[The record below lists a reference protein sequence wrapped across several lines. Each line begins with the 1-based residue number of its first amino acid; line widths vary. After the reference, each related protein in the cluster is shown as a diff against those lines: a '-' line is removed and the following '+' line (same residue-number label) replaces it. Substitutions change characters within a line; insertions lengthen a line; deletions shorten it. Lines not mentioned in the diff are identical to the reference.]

1 MLLRREKVVCNQMV
15 QLSKYLF
22 SDGFVVIKYPLI
34 NYFAEYQE
42 IEKEEEMVSENETL
56 NSGEDLKVTKESNKP
71 KSMPFD
77 MKNEENEVENGLNEL
92 DDRPT
97 W

>member
-1 MLLRREKVVCNQMV
+1 MFNFPNTYFLTVLLSLPFNN
-15 QLSKYLF
+15 YL
-22 SDGFVVIKYPLI
+22 
-34 NYFAEYQE
+34 AEYQE
-42 IEKEEEMVSENETL
+42 IEKEEEMVSENEIL

-71 KSMPFD
+71 KSVPFD
-77 MKNEENEVENGLNEL
+77 MKNEETKVENCLNEL

>member
-1 MLLRREKVVCNQMV
+1 MN
-15 QLSKYLF
+15 YLA
-22 SDGFVVIKYPLI
+22 D
-34 NYFAEYQE
+34 YQE

-56 NSGEDLKVTKESNKP
+56 NSGEDLKVTKEINKP

-77 MKNEENEVENGLNEL
+77 MKKEENEVENGLNEV

>member
-1 MLLRREKVVCNQMV
+1 
-15 QLSKYLF
+15 
-22 SDGFVVIKYPLI
+22 
-34 NYFAEYQE
+34 
-42 IEKEEEMVSENETL
+42 MVSENETL
-56 NSGEDLKVTKESNKP
+56 NSGEDLKVTKEINKP

-77 MKNEENEVENGLNEL
+77 MKKEENEVEHGLNEV

>member
-1 MLLRREKVVCNQMV
+1 
-15 QLSKYLF
+15 
-22 SDGFVVIKYPLI
+22 
-34 NYFAEYQE
+34 
-42 IEKEEEMVSENETL
+42 MVSENETL

-92 DDRPT
+92 DDGPT
-97 W
+97 L

>member
-1 MLLRREKVVCNQMV
+1 MN
-15 QLSKYLF
+15 YLA
-22 SDGFVVIKYPLI
+22 D
-34 NYFAEYQE
+34 YQE

-56 NSGEDLKVTKESNKP
+56 NSEEDLNVTKENNKP
-71 KSMPFD
+71 KSVPFD
-77 MKNEENEVENGLNEL
+77 MKKEENEVENGLKEL